1 MIRFLAF
8 IFILLPVVSFAL
20 PVRVQTGEH
29 ANFTRVVLTIDRTT
43 RWEVRRDVDAY
54 VVQLSTNNGFD
65 LSRFF
70 DLIPR
75 DRIMNATQDGEGA
88 LRLGVTCRCRV
99 DAFLFRPDILVVDIL
114 DGSPSV
120 DSPFERPITGT
131 ESVNQKN
138 LPTHQYAL
146 PPNAILPVIMHASDE
161 IPPFETPQLPIGTG
175 SVDDTEPAVP
185 GVPEED
191 LASLEQAITQSLAR
205 GLTQGVLAADLPNK
219 EQAQLLDLNSQQYFT
234 DNPSPM
240 PGLLARTSTDPRA
253 IPDTVQDAETQTG
266 QSCLPDSFF
275 AVADWSDDR
284 PFSDQLTEAR
294 NAITTAADRY
304 DENAILRLA
313 RIYMAFGF
321 GREAIRT
328 LELDG
333 TQSQERLY
341 LAQMARIVDG
351 ENVESDLFTAQVSC
365 QSNVAF
371 WAMLATRD
379 GALDAQMDR
388 SAVLNTFKMLPPRL
402 QRYLGPRLSDRLVAV
417 GDQDGARQAL
427 EAARGG
433 ETISVDVI
441 LSEATLNHA
450 IGEDDRAKGAITE
463 LARDN
468 ARVTPE
474 AFIRFFDQA
483 TENDQPLNPED
494 FLLADALR
502 FENANMPVAGDLA
515 GAQIRA
521 LLAKDDIAAARALIA
536 AEGKSLS
543 VAQVTVFD
551 AAIVDTI
558 LGLADDTLFLE
569 HVLSEDLPDVSAGM
583 QNALARRV
591 LALGFPEEAGAL
603 LKVPA
608 NGPDAVDRLLLR
620 ADIAR
625 VERGASNVETAAAEP
640 AFGELQAVQAPISLT
655 DAPLAQSRALLDAST
670 QTREELNRVL
680 DQFIAPESF

>member
-8 IFILLPVVSFAL
+8 FFIVLPMVSFAL

-29 ANFTRVVLTIDRTT
+29 ADFTRVVLTIDRNTQ
-43 RWEVRRDVDAY
+43 WEVRRDIDAY

-75 DRIMNATQDGEGA
+75 DRITDAAQVGEGA
-88 LRLGVTCRCRV
+88 LRIGVTCRCRV
-99 DAFLFRPDILVVDIL
+99 DAFLFRPDILVVDIQ
-114 DGSPSV
+114 DGDPTA
-120 DSPFERPITGT
+120 DSPFERPLTGT
-131 ESVNQKN
+131 KSEDQTT
-138 LPTHQYAL
+138 LPAHQYAL
-146 PPNAILPVIMHASDE
+146 PQNAILPIILHAGDDV
-161 IPPFETPQLPIGTG
+161 PPTETPQFPIETEIVSGTE
-175 SVDDTEPAVP
+175 SAIS
-185 GVPEED
+185 GVLEED

-205 GLTQGVLAADLPNK
+205 GLTQGVLAADIPND
-219 EQAQLLDLNSQQYFT
+219 EQAKLLDLNANQSFA

-240 PGLLARTSTDPRA
+240 PGLIARTSTDPRA
-253 IPDTVQDAETQTG
+253 IPESVQDAETQTG
-266 QSCLPDSFF
+266 QSCLPDRFF
-275 AVADWSDDR
+275 AISEWSDDR
-284 PFSDQLTEAR
+284 PFSEQLTEAR

-313 RIYMAFGF
+313 RTYVAFGF
-321 GREAIRT
+321 GREAVRT

-341 LAQMARIVDG
+341 LAQMARMIDG
-351 ENVESDLFTAQVSC
+351 ENMDPDLFAAQVSC
-365 QSNVAF
+365 RSNVAF
-371 WAMLATRD
+371 WAMLAAPD

-388 SAVLNTFKMLPPRL
+388 SAVLNTFKILPPRL
-402 QRYLGPRLSDRLVAV
+402 QQYLGPRLSDRLVAI

-433 ETISVDVI
+433 ETIGVDVI

-450 IGEDDRAKGAITE
+450 IGEDDHANGAITE

-474 AFIRFFDQA
+474 ALIRFFHQA
-483 TENDQPLNPED
+483 TENGQPLNAED

-502 FENANMPVAGDLA
+502 FENADMPVAGDLA
-515 GAQIRA
+515 WAQVRA
-521 LLAKDDIAAARALIA
+521 LLAEGDIAAARALIA
-536 AEGKSLS
+536 AEGKSLDD
-543 VAQVTVFD
+543 AQVTAFN
-551 AAIVDTI
+551 AAIVETI
-558 LGLADDTLFLE
+558 LKLTDDTLFLE
-569 HVLSEDLPDVSAGM
+569 HVLSNDLPDVAAGM

-591 LALGFPEEAGAL
+591 LTLGFPEEAGAL
-603 LKVPA
+603 LTVPA
-608 NGPDAVDRLLLR
+608 NGPDADDRLLLR

-625 VERGASNVETAAAEP
+625 VERGAPILEPAAAEP
-640 AFGELQAVQAPISLT
+640 AFGELQTVQTPASMK
-655 DAPLAQSRALLDAST
+655 DAPLAQGRALLDAST

-680 DQFIAPESF
+680 DQFAAPESF